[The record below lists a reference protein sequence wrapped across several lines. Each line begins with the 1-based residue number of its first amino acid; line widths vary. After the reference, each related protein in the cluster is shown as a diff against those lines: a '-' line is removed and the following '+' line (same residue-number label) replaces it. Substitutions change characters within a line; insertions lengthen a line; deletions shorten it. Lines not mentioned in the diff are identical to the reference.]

1 MLLNKSVRHAIL
13 LLHGD
18 FFWSIIRCAGKARF
32 PPDKHP
38 IKFSRDGLP
47 SKMLRMEHLYAKYGG
62 AFIHPE
68 EAVNMKFFGKTVA
81 ALAALVI
88 MPLAARANL
97 RVATASTYP
106 PYEFLNEKGEL
117 DGFDKDLMEE
127 IGRRLGEKIV
137 WLDTGHYDMVIP
149 SLVTGRVDV
158 IAAGMSATPI
168 RAKRVL
174 FSTPYVPT
182 MASFVTAPNV
192 AVKKLEDLRGLRGC
206 VPVGTTQDVFLTP
219 LAGKLGF
226 QIKNFAKIEECLWDI
241 VTGRSDFTLMD
252 VPVAD
257 KTLELPSFKGKAVR
271 GYTFQLTGA
280 GKALAVNLDNTA
292 LKNKLDGAIA
302 AMEADGALPALRE
315 KWKLG
320 KK

>member
-1 MLLNKSVRHAIL
+1 
-13 LLHGD
+13 
-18 FFWSIIRCAGKARF
+18 
-32 PPDKHP
+32 
-38 IKFSRDGLP
+38 
-47 SKMLRMEHLYAKYGG
+47 
-62 AFIHPE
+62 
-68 EAVNMKFFGKTVA
+68 MKFFGKTAA

-88 MPLAARANL
+88 VPLAARADL

-149 SLVTGRVDV
+149 SLVTDRADV

-206 VPVGTTQDVFLTP
+206 VPVGTTQDVFRTP
-219 LAGKLGF
+219 LAGELGF
-226 QIKNFAKIEECLWDI
+226 QIKNFAKIEECLTSSPAAATSPSWTCPSPTRSSNCPASKARPCA
-241 VTGRSDFTLMD
+241 VT
-252 VPVAD
+252 
-257 KTLELPSFKGKAVR
+257 PSSS
-271 GYTFQLTGA
+271 
-280 GKALAVNLDNTA
+280 
-292 LKNKLDGAIA
+292 
-302 AMEADGALPALRE
+302 PAPAKR
-315 KWKLG
+315 WPSTSATPR
-320 KK
+320 

>member
-1 MLLNKSVRHAIL
+1 
-13 LLHGD
+13 
-18 FFWSIIRCAGKARF
+18 
-32 PPDKHP
+32 
-38 IKFSRDGLP
+38 
-47 SKMLRMEHLYAKYGG
+47 
-62 AFIHPE
+62 
-68 EAVNMKFFGKTVA
+68 MKFFGKTVA
-81 ALAALVI
+81 ALATLATV
-88 MPLAARANL
+88 PLAARADL

-149 SLVTGRVDV
+149 SLVTDRADV

-219 LAGKLGF
+219 LAGELGF

-257 KTLELPSFKGKAVR
+257 KILELPSFKGKAVR

-280 GKALAVNLDNTA
+280 GKALAVNLGNTA
-292 LKNKLDGAIA
+292 LKNELDGAIA

-315 KWKLG
+315 KWMLG